1 MSVRRAPCSLRDA
14 TLIILGLPCVL
25 RALPCSATLCCGL
38 VRYTLRSLSRLA
50 AMAEVWEHGGVQ
62 SIATGIERG
71 SISEIPPVQ
80 KFVLEPPSPGRQ
92 PQNSLST
99 LHAVGAHSG
108 GWGRV
113 WGRGRARAAAQTLS
127 GPPGALRGPFLARPR
142 PARPPRARLASL
154 RCGGPLQPLGER
166 PEGGGK
172 R

>member
-1 MSVRRAPCSLRDA
+1 MLPCRRTRRAGPASFNRAADAWRKKDVSQAVLWTPAKKGLSPQWNGDSLEGEIQEKS
-14 TLIILGLPCVL
+14 T
-25 RALPCSATLCCGL
+25 
-38 VRYTLRSLSRLA
+38 
-50 AMAEVWEHGGVQ
+50 AE
-62 SIATGIERG
+62 
-71 SISEIPPVQ
+71 
-80 KFVLEPPSPGRQ
+80 
-92 PQNSLST
+92 
-99 LHAVGAHSG
+99 VGAHSG

>member
-1 MSVRRAPCSLRDA
+1 ME
-14 TLIILGLPCVL
+14 
-25 RALPCSATLCCGL
+25 
-38 VRYTLRSLSRLA
+38 SREGEIQEEST
-50 AMAEVWEHGGVQ
+50 AEQ
-62 SIATGIERG
+62 
-71 SISEIPPVQ
+71 
-80 KFVLEPPSPGRQ
+80 
-92 PQNSLST
+92 
-99 LHAVGAHSG
+99 GAHSG

-172 R
+172 RWGRVCGLCGAKRSQTDVLGQARCATRLARAPCTAPESGKIAHPVHAQKSVSISKT